1 LRIEKE
7 GGFFF
12 FFFFFFFFIFFFSCK
27 TRKNKRRKVTKRN
40 EIEIWI
46 MRIMIIRIIIRKM
59 KGSAAPDSSSPSYL
73 V

>member
-1 LRIEKE
+1 MELIV
-7 GGFFF
+7 
-12 FFFFFFFFIFFFSCK
+12 ITPDI
-27 TRKNKRRKVTKRN
+27 TRED

-59 KGSAAPDSSSPSYL
+59 KGSAVPDSSSPSYL

>member
-1 LRIEKE
+1 MIGKMEEKKMTIK
-7 GGFFF
+7 GCFFF
-12 FFFFFFFFIFFFSCK
+12 FFFFSCK
-27 TRKNKRRKVTKRN
+27 NQIKTRERRPKRED

-59 KGSAAPDSSSPSYL
+59 KGSAVPDSSSPSYL